1 MRTEDWYELDLIHRY
16 ALDFIKQQGLNVG
29 MLSKDRL
36 GKLIHDLDLINNK
49 DRRVVQCRKITM
61 YLISPEKVK
70 QVAVNY
76 RVQ

>member
-1 MRTEDWYELDLIHRY
+1 MGCSPPTPRGTRLST
-16 ALDFIKQQGLNVG
+16 LDFIKQQGLNVG
-29 MLSKDRL
+29 VLSKDRL
-36 GKLIHDLDLINNK
+36 GKLIHDLDLINDK
-49 DRRVVQCRKITM
+49 DRRLVRGRKITV